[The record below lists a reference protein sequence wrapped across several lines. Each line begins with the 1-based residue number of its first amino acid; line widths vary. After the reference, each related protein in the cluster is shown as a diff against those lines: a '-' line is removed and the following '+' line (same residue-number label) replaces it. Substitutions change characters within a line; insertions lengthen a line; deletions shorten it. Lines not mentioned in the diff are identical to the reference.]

1 MIYEEEEMK
10 IEFLSVSMMLDII
23 DELRARGIKFV
34 CKVDD
39 LGTGHI
45 WLEHGKVSKIAA

>member
-1 MIYEEEEMK
+1 MK
-10 IEFLSVSMMLDII
+10 IEFMSISMMLNII
-23 DELRARGIKFV
+23 DELRARDIKFA

-39 LGTGHI
+39 LGAGHI

>member
-1 MIYEEEEMK
+1 MK
-10 IEFLSVSMMLDII
+10 IEFLSISMMLDII
-23 DELRARGIKFV
+23 DELCVRNIKFV

-39 LGTGHI
+39 LGTGYI

>member
-1 MIYEEEEMK
+1 MK
-10 IEFLSVSMMLDII
+10 IEFMSISMMLDII
-23 DELRARGIKFV
+23 NELRVRDIKFV

-39 LGTGHI
+39 LGAGHI

>member
-1 MIYEEEEMK
+1 MK
-10 IEFLSVSMMLDII
+10 IEFFSVSMMLDII
-23 DELRARGIKFV
+23 DELQLRNIKFT

-39 LGTGHI
+39 LGRGDI